1 MKKILSFLFLI
12 FIIIFFLFSN
22 KEGYYGYDQQY
33 DSPARDWTNCDIN
46 FYSVETAPND
56 NECCSNVSIWDPTLS
71 LCHPEC
77 AKNKIWNKKINK
89 CVDPSTRCPKGYS
102 TYKGNGICGNPGFA
116 NEMYSNF

>member
-1 MKKILSFLFLI
+1 MKKFLSFLLVIFLI
-12 FIIIFFLFSN
+12 SFFIFSY
-22 KEGYYGYDQQY
+22 KEGYYGYDQQWN
-33 DSPARDWTNCDIN
+33 SPSSRLRPCDIS

-56 NECCSNVSIWDPTLS
+56 NKCCSNISVWDPTLS

-77 AKNKIWNKKINK
+77 DKNQIWNKKINK